1 MELLAGGLTV
11 MVSEAVE
18 IIRRLESGESQ
29 SVVMASWNIR
39 LSTIYDMDWSPRHQN

>member
-1 MELLAGGLTV
+1 MISRAL
-11 MVSEAVE
+11 E

-39 LSTIYDMDWSPRHQN
+39 LSSIYDMNWSPRKQN